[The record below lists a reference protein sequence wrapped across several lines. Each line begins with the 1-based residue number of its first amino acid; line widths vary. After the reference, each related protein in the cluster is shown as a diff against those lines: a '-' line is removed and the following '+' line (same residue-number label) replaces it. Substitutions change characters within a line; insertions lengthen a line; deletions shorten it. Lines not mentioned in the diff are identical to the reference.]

1 MGKITFKLHSWRGSL
16 TTQTAEF
23 RFPWSIPSAMQFL
36 CGPLR
41 WCHEK
46 TNYWALCPFSKKKLT
61 WSHIQSNDVNQF
73 CWFASR
79 EHETCVPQ
87 SVVSVFICCNRFSI
101 CFSLPFDLNNNW
113 KYTLGYQAISGKSSH
128 DPFPQNDN
136 IYFSTD
142 WNDKAGK
149 TQQQNPWSKREGIN
163 KDNHT

>member
-1 MGKITFKLHSWRGSL
+1 MGKITPKLHSWRGSL

-23 RFPWSIPSAMQFL
+23 RFSWNIQSAMRCVLFL
-36 CGPLR
+36 
-41 WCHEK
+41 
-46 TNYWALCPFSKKKLT
+46 KKLT

-101 CFSLPFDLNNNW
+101 CFSLPFNLNNNW
-113 KYTLGYQAISGKSSH
+113 KYTLVYQAISGKSSH
-128 DPFPQNDN
+128 DPFPRNDN
-136 IYFSTD
+136 IYFATD
-142 WNDKAGK
+142 GNHKARK
-149 TQQQNPWSKREGIN
+149 IQQQNPWSKREGIN